1 MAGDLFSL
9 MWVPFL
15 MCLVLTGI
23 YTYLGLHVI
32 AREVVFVDIA
42 LAQLAALGATGAF
55 LLGFDLASWMAYGFA
70 LGATFL
76 GAAVLALTR
85 SPRRHV
91 SQEAVI
97 GVVYAVSAAGAI
109 LVLDRAP
116 HGAEHLKAMLVGNI
130 LTVGGGDLVRVGAL
144 CGAIGA
150 FHWWARRSFLL
161 ITADPAEAYRQGLR
175 VRLWDFLFYASFG
188 LVVTGSVRIVGI
200 LLVFS
205 YLIVPA
211 LAGLTWGSRHRTRL
225 AIGWILGAVVSLGGM
240 LGSAV
245 FDLPTGATIVCVFGL
260 ALLILWA
267 VSLLQ
272 RARHR
277 PGGGRAGNLAG

>member
-1 MAGDLFSL
+1 MAGDLLFL

-23 YTYLGLHVI
+23 YAYLGLHVI
-32 AREVVFVDIA
+32 LREVVFVDIA

-55 LLGFDLASWMAYGFA
+55 LAGFDLSSWVSYGFA
-70 LGATFL
+70 LGATL
-76 GAAVLALTR
+76 MGAAVLALTR
-85 SPRRHV
+85 SQKRSV

-97 GVVYAVSAAGAI
+97 GVVYAVSAAGTV
-109 LVLDRAP
+109 LVIDRAP
-116 HGAEHLKAMLVGNI
+116 HGAEHLKTLLVGNI
-130 LTVGGGDLVRVGAL
+130 LTVGGGDLVKVTAL
-144 CGAIGA
+144 CAAIGA

-161 ITADPAEAYRQGLR
+161 ISTNPAEAYREGLN

-211 LAGLTWGSRHRTRL
+211 LAGLAWGSRLGARL
-225 AIGWILGAVVSLGGM
+225 AIGWSLGGAVSVIGM
-240 LGSAV
+240 LGSAL

-260 ALLILWA
+260 ALSVLW
-267 VSLLQ
+267 VFHYF
-272 RARHR
+272 ARGSR
-277 PGGGRAGNLAG
+277 